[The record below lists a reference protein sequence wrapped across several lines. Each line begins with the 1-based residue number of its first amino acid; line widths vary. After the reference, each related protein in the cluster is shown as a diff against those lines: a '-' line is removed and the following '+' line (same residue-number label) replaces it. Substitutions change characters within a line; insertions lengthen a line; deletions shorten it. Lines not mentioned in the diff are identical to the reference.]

1 MTALERI
8 AVALAGLLGAT
19 GVAAAAASSHAGA
32 ALLGPYA
39 LIALT
44 HAPAI
49 LVFALAPLPRLF
61 KIAMV
66 VLTAGA
72 VLFCADLAI
81 RYALGVSPL
90 RLMAPLGGLALIAG
104 WLLVIAGGLVG
115 RRD

>member
-8 AVALAGLLGAT
+8 AIALAGLLGAT
-19 GVAAAAASSHAGA
+19 GVAAAAASSHADA

-49 LVFALAPLPRLF
+49 LALALAPLPRLF

-81 RYALGVSPL
+81 RYAFGASPL
-90 RLMAPLGGLALIAG
+90 PLMAPLGGLALIAG
-104 WLLVIAGGLVG
+104 WLLATAGGLVG
-115 RRD
+115 RRG